1 MGMGEAGLGGLS
13 EWVGLFHVDSR
24 ISEKKQNRMILIVK
38 DFLLT
43 PLSTIFLL
51 CQIKLDGYPK
61 QKKRKTLTSNS
72 SRTM

>member
-24 ISEKKQNRMILIVK
+24 ISEKNKNRMILIVK
-38 DFLLT
+38 DF
-43 PLSTIFLL
+43 STYPVVNNFPFVSN
-51 CQIKLDGYPK
+51 LDRYPK
-61 QKKRKTLTSNS
+61 QKKRKTLTRNS